1 MMNLLQ
7 NLKLDKWYGIVL
19 YLGTLSIAASLFTN
33 ITFLQPRHLFGLGLG
48 AVLIGLSFWI
58 AEKSMSAIKPP
69 NVYTGGAAFLSWKE
83 IRHNPITLILF
94 IIGIC
99 LVGIFGYLLLKNLI

>member
-1 MMNLLQ
+1 MTNILQ

-19 YLGTLSIAASLFTN
+19 YLGTLAVAASLFTN
-33 ITFLQPRHLFGLGLG
+33 ISFLQPKHLFGFGLG
-48 AVLIGLSFWI
+48 AILVGLSFLI

-69 NVYTGGAAFLSWKE
+69 NAYTGGAVLLSWKE
-83 IRHNPITLILF
+83 LRHNPFTAFLL

-99 LVGIFGYLLLKNLI
+99 LVSIFGYLLIRNLI